1 MVEHMKN
8 SGAILI
14 AVTNVPQLNLWQET
28 SNPIY
33 GRTNNPY
40 NSTRNVG
47 GSSGGEAS
55 LVASCGSPLS
65 IGSDIGGSIR
75 LPAFSCGI
83 FGHKPTNNIVSTN
96 GLTFRTGGEDQTM
109 VVAGPMARY
118 VEDLIP
124 FLKVLAGPRQR
135 KLKLDESVDIKQ
147 VKICYVANPNDP
159 LVSAF
164 RDEMIRT
171 LQKVVNHFTQV
182 SGERPQL
189 LDIKDLK
196 YGGKLWMYWMT
207 QEPNANFNRD
217 IANREGQ
224 INGIFEI
231 FKYFIGQSNFNLA
244 VIYNL
249 INGYLPKKEGKWVK
263 EKTKKLQEDLI
274 VSIV

>member
-1 MVEHMKN
+1 MKN
-8 SGAILI
+8 AGAILI

-28 SNPIY
+28 SNPVY

-55 LVASCGSPLS
+55 LIAACGSPLS

-75 LPAFSCGI
+75 LPAFSCGV
-83 FGHKPTNNIVSTN
+83 FGHKPTCDIVSTN
-96 GLTFRTGGEDQTM
+96 GLTFRNGTEDQTM
-109 VVAGPMARY
+109 VVAGPIARY

-124 FLKVLAGPRQR
+124 FLKVLAGPRED
-135 KLKLDESVDIKQ
+135 KLKLDESVDLKQ

-159 LVSAF
+159 FVSAF
-164 RDEMIRT
+164 RGETIRSFF
-171 LQKVVNHFTQV
+171 KVVNHFTQV
-182 SGERPQL
+182 SVERPQL

-217 IANREGQ
+217 IANREGEV
-224 INGIFEI
+224 NGFLEI
-231 FKYFIGQSNFNLA
+231 IKYLIGQSKFNLA

-249 INGYLPKKEGKWVK
+249 INGYLPKKEKKWVK
-263 EKTKKLQEDLI
+263 DTTEKLKEDLI
-274 VSIV
+274 VS